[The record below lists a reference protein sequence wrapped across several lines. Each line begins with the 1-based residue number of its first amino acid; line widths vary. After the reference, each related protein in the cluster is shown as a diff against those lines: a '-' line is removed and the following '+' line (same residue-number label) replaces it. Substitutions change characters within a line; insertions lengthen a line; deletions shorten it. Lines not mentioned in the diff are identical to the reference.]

1 MKKNSLY
8 IILLVLLLV
17 SCDRYKN
24 YRLDGMWQLKT
35 VEDISGNKS
44 TVDTIYYSFQ
54 REAIFSLTVLID
66 PEYAQYPRYGYMD
79 MPSNDKVHILIDR
92 ANNNNDNFSQFLSLS
107 GWSSYDITFD
117 IKNDSNNN
125 LVLFDSGNGKT
136 FTLKKF

>member
-1 MKKNSLY
+1 
-8 IILLVLLLV
+8 LLV

-35 VEDISGNKS
+35 VEDINGNK
-44 TVDTIYYSFQ
+44 TKVDTIYYSFQ
-54 REAIFSLTVLID
+54 RETIFSLTILKD
-66 PEYAQYPRYGYMD
+66 SKYALTAPKYGYMD

-92 ANNNNDNFSQFLSLS
+92 ANNNKDNYSQFLSLS